1 MATIN
6 KISTNCSQKLRM
18 RSVNALLKIFV
29 RPVMGGGLN
38 PHQPPPLNT
47 PLVKFKRK
55 TGEDYKLPLKKTAY
69 SIVMQE

>member
-29 RPVMGGGLN
+29 RPVMGGGGLN
-38 PHQPPPLNT
+38 PHQPPPEYAT
-47 PLVKFKRK
+47 V
-55 TGEDYKLPLKKTAY
+55 TALILRFFADFDFFAGQIRH
-69 SIVMQE
+69 SG